1 MTKVLI
7 NEPITKEEAREA
19 IRNSDISDDSVMDLI
34 SAARG
39 AAENYVGMDIAE
51 YTITAADGVVSSS
64 GYAPTDVPREIKVA
78 LYWYIVNQFE
88 MVSATDWIS
97 AFYAMLY
104 PWKNLGGDSV

>member
-19 IRNSDISDDSVMDLI
+19 IRNSDISDAAVMDLI

-39 AAENYVGMDIAE
+39 AAENYTSMDIAE
-51 YTITAADGVVSSS
+51 YLITADDGTESTS
-64 GYAPTDVPREIKVA
+64 GYVPVNVPREIKVA